1 MTGGLVA
8 RIMLSHTLSTC
19 DRGVERKR
27 RQGGHAMAKQGLK
40 VLDSDMH
47 CMEPPD
53 LWERY
58 IEPGYKPFAPRGLQE
73 YIADLRIVINGK
85 TLPRHSSLRPRNRK
99 GGDDPFEKRR
109 ERFRSA
115 AERGWDGA
123 TQLDAMN
130 TEGIDVAV
138 VYPSRGLFAQAVD
151 DLDPAFAGAIAR
163 AYNNWLFDHCKAD
176 PKRLLGSGMISPH
189 DVRDAVEEARR
200 SVEDLGFRA
209 VFMRPNP
216 VKGRNWHDPYF
227 EPLWEE
233 LERLQVPLG
242 FHEGFG
248 PYLPQVGDRFGAD
261 LQMVHTACHPMEM
274 MLAVISMIGGGVLER
289 HPHLRVAFLEG
300 NCGWLPFL
308 LWRLDEHYEVTFRRP
323 DSQLTMKPSDYFKRQ
338 CFVSVE
344 ADEDFVKQVID
355 YMGDDTIVFSTDW
368 PHGDSKY
375 PQAVDAFMKLPISD
389 KSKQKILWDNCARYY
404 GIPTD

>member
-1 MTGGLVA
+1 
-8 RIMLSHTLSTC
+8 
-19 DRGVERKR
+19 
-27 RQGGHAMAKQGLK
+27 MAKQGLK

-47 CMEPPD
+47 CMEPAD

-58 IEPGYKPFAPRGLQE
+58 IDPAYKPFAPRGLQE
-73 YIADLRIVINGK
+73 YIADLRLVIDGK
-85 TLPRHSSLRPRNRK
+85 TLPRHSSLRLRSR
-99 GGDDPFEKRR
+99 GGEEDPFHKRR
-109 ERFRSA
+109 ERFRPA

-123 TQLDAMN
+123 TQLDAMD

-163 AYNNWLFDHCKAD
+163 AYNDWLHDYCKAD
-176 PKRLLGSGMISPH
+176 PVRLLGAAMISPH

-200 SVEDLGFRA
+200 AVETLGCRA
-209 VFMRPNP
+209 VFVRPNP

-227 EPLWEE
+227 EPLWAE
-233 LERLQVPLG
+233 LERLKVPLG

-289 HPHLRVAFLEG
+289 HPTLRVAFLEG
-300 NCGWLPFL
+300 NCGWVPFL
-308 LWRLDEHYEVTFRRP
+308 LWRLDEHYEVTFKRP
-323 DSQLTMKPSDYFKRQ
+323 NSPLTMKPSDYFKRQ

-344 ADEDFVKQVID
+344 ADEDFVKQVIEAI
-355 YMGDDTIVFSTDW
+355 GDDTIVFSTDW

-375 PQAVDAFMKLPISD
+375 PHAVEAFMTLPISE

>member
-1 MTGGLVA
+1 
-8 RIMLSHTLSTC
+8 
-19 DRGVERKR
+19 
-27 RQGGHAMAKQGLK
+27 MAHSGFK

-47 CMEPPD
+47 CMEPAD

-58 IEPGYKPFAPRGLQE
+58 LDDVYKPFAPRGLQE
-73 YIADLRIVINGK
+73 YIADLRLVINGK
-85 TLPRHSSLRPRNRK
+85 TMPRHSSLRPRQRN
-99 GGDDPFEKRR
+99 GEEDPFAKRR
-109 ERFRSA
+109 ERFKAA
-115 AERGWDGA
+115 AERGWDGVS
-123 TQLDAMN
+123 QLQAMD

-151 DLDPAFAGAIAR
+151 DIDPAFAAAIAR
-163 AYNNWLFDHCKAD
+163 AYNDWLHDYCKPD
-176 PKRLLGSGMISPH
+176 PARLLGAGMISPH

-200 SVEDLGFRA
+200 AVEELGFRA
-209 VFMRPNP
+209 IFVRPNL
-216 VKGRNWHDPYF
+216 VKGRNWHEAYF
-227 EPLWEE
+227 EPLWDE
-233 LERLQVPLG
+233 LERLNVPLG

-248 PYLPQVGDRFGAD
+248 PYLSQVGDRFGAD
-261 LQMVHTACHPMEM
+261 IQMVHTACHPMEM

-289 HPHLRVAFLEG
+289 HPNLRVAFLEG
-300 NCGWLPFL
+300 NCSWVPFL

-323 DSQLTMKPSDYFKRQ
+323 DAKLTMKPSEYFKRQ

-375 PQAVDAFMKLPISD
+375 PHAVESFMKLPISAE
-389 KSKQKILWDNCARYY
+389 SKRKILWDNCARYY
-404 GIPTD
+404 QITT

>member
-1 MTGGLVA
+1 
-8 RIMLSHTLSTC
+8 
-19 DRGVERKR
+19 
-27 RQGGHAMAKQGLK
+27 MAHNGFK

-58 IEPGYKPFAPRGLQE
+58 LDDVYKPFAPRGLQE
-73 YIADLRIVINGK
+73 YIADLRLVINGK
-85 TLPRHSSLRPRNRK
+85 TMPRHSSLRPRQRH
-99 GGDDPFEKRR
+99 GEDDPFAKRR
-109 ERFRSA
+109 ERFKAA
-115 AERGWDGA
+115 AERGWDGIS
-123 TQLDAMN
+123 QLEAMD

-151 DLDPAFAGAIAR
+151 DLDPAFAAAIAR
-163 AYNNWLFDHCKAD
+163 AYNDWLHDYCKPD
-176 PKRLLGSGMISPH
+176 TTRLLGAGMISPH

-200 SVEDLGFRA
+200 AVEDLGFRA
-209 VFMRPNP
+209 IFVRPNP
-216 VKGRNWHDPYF
+216 VKGRNWHDAYF
-227 EPLWEE
+227 EPLWDE
-233 LERLQVPLG
+233 LERLNVPLG

-248 PYLPQVGDRFGAD
+248 PYLSQVGDRFGAD
-261 LQMVHTACHPMEM
+261 IQMVHTACHPMEM

-289 HPHLRVAFLEG
+289 HPNLRVAFLEG
-300 NCGWLPFL
+300 NCSWVPFL

-323 DSQLTMKPSDYFKRQ
+323 DSRLTMKPSEYFKRQ

-375 PQAVDAFMKLPISD
+375 PHAVESFKQLPISAE
-389 KSKQKILWDNCARYY
+389 SKRKILWDNCARYY
-404 GIPTD
+404 QIAT

>member
-1 MTGGLVA
+1 
-8 RIMLSHTLSTC
+8 
-19 DRGVERKR
+19 
-27 RQGGHAMAKQGLK
+27 MAHDGLK

-47 CMEPPD
+47 CMEPAD

-58 IEPGYKPFAPRGLQE
+58 IDGAYRPFAPRGLQE
-73 YIADLRIVINGK
+73 YIADLRIVIDGK
-85 TLPRHSSLRPRNRK
+85 TMPRHSSLRPRSN
-99 GGDDPFEKRR
+99 GAEDPFQKRR
-109 ERFRSA
+109 ERFREA
-115 AERGWDGA
+115 AERGWDGG
-123 TQLDAMN
+123 TQLAAMD

-151 DLDPAFAGAIAR
+151 DLDPAFAAAIAR
-163 AYNNWLFDHCKAD
+163 AYNDWLHDYCKTD
-176 PKRLLGSGMISPH
+176 PERLLGAAMISPH

-200 SVEDLGFRA
+200 AVEQFGFRA

-227 EPLWEE
+227 EPLWSE
-233 LERLQVPLG
+233 LERLGVPLG

-248 PYLPQVGDRFGAD
+248 PYLAQTGDRFGAD

-274 MLAVISMIGGGVLER
+274 MLAVISMIGGGVLAR
-289 HPHLRVAFLEG
+289 HPELRVAFLEG
-300 NCGWLPFL
+300 NCGWVPFL

-323 DSQLTMKPSDYFKRQ
+323 DSPLTMKPSEYFKLQ

-344 ADEDFVKQVID
+344 ADEDFVKQVIEAI
-355 YMGDDTIVFSTDW
+355 GDDTIVFSTDW

-375 PQAVDAFMKLPISD
+375 PRAVESFMKLPISD
-389 KSKQKILWDNCARYY
+389 QSKRKILWDNCARYY
-404 GIPTD
+404 GVKV

>member
-1 MTGGLVA
+1 
-8 RIMLSHTLSTC
+8 
-19 DRGVERKR
+19 
-27 RQGGHAMAKQGLK
+27 MAHDGLK

-47 CMEPPD
+47 CMEPAD

-58 IEPGYKPFAPRGLQE
+58 IDGPYKPFAPRGLQE
-73 YIADLRIVINGK
+73 YIADLRIVIDGK
-85 TLPRHSSLRPRNRK
+85 TMPRHSSLRARSNAA
-99 GGDDPFEKRR
+99 DDPFQKRR
-109 ERFRSA
+109 ERFREA
-115 AERGWDGA
+115 AERGWDGG
-123 TQLDAMN
+123 TQLAAMD

-151 DLDPAFAGAIAR
+151 DLDPAFAAAIAR
-163 AYNNWLFDHCKAD
+163 AYNNWLHDYCKPD
-176 PKRLLGSGMISPH
+176 PERLLGAGMISPH

-200 SVEDLGFRA
+200 AVEQFGFRA

-227 EPLWEE
+227 EPLWSE
-233 LERLQVPLG
+233 LERLGVPLG

-248 PYLPQVGDRFGAD
+248 PYLAQTGDRFGAD

-274 MLAVISMIGGGVLER
+274 MLAVISMIGGGVLAR
-289 HPHLRVAFLEG
+289 HPALRVAFLEG
-300 NCGWLPFL
+300 NCGWVPFL

-323 DSQLTMKPSDYFKRQ
+323 DSPLTMKPSEYVKRQ

-344 ADEDFVKQVID
+344 ADEDFVKQVIEAI
-355 YMGDDTIVFSTDW
+355 GDDTIVFSTDW

-375 PQAVDAFMKLPISD
+375 PRAVESFMKLPISD
-389 KSKQKILWDNCARYY
+389 QSKRKILWDNCARYY
-404 GIPTD
+404 GVKV

>member
-1 MTGGLVA
+1 
-8 RIMLSHTLSTC
+8 
-19 DRGVERKR
+19 
-27 RQGGHAMAKQGLK
+27 MAKQGLK

-47 CMEPPD
+47 CMEPAD

-58 IEPGYKPFAPRGLQE
+58 IDPAYKPFAPRGLQE
-73 YIADLRIVINGK
+73 YIADLRIVIDGK
-85 TLPRHSSLRPRNRK
+85 TLPRHSSLRLRSR
-99 GGDDPFEKRR
+99 GGEEDPFHKRR
-109 ERFRSA
+109 ERFRPA

-163 AYNNWLFDHCKAD
+163 AYNDWLHDYCKAD
-176 PKRLLGSGMISPH
+176 PTRLLGAAMISPH

-200 SVEDLGFRA
+200 AVETLGCRA
-209 VFMRPNP
+209 VFVRPNP

-227 EPLWEE
+227 EPLWAE
-233 LERLQVPLG
+233 LERLKVPLG

-289 HPHLRVAFLEG
+289 HPNLRVAFLEG
-300 NCGWLPFL
+300 NCGWVPFL
-308 LWRLDEHYEVTFRRP
+308 LWRLDEHYEVTFKRP
-323 DSQLTMKPSDYFKRQ
+323 NSPLTMKPSDYFKRQ

-344 ADEDFVKQVID
+344 ADEDFVKQVIEAI
-355 YMGDDTIVFSTDW
+355 GDDTIVFSTDW

-375 PQAVDAFMKLPISD
+375 PHAVEAFMTLPISE